1 MRRAASIAG
10 LSLAAAAWAAPT
22 TAAPDNNS
30 WWGWPPVSE
39 RAVLR
44 PPTWQP
50 PGAARTRPRPSLPGE
65 PRAARNPAKTDA
77 TPVIPSGPLHIVVSI
92 AKQRATLFA
101 AAQPV
106 AHSAVSTGT
115 PDHPTPVGVFS
126 VIQKHKDHYSNL
138 YGAAMPYMQRITW
151 SGSALHEGPLPGRPA
166 SHGCIRLT
174 RDFAQ
179 LLWKVTKIGVRV
191 IVTRDEVAPLELDMV
206 NPFAPKT
213 GMVAAAGSTTPV
225 KTADASG
232 IVAIT
237 TSAPKTAAKTVEL
250 KPPAAPVVAQPAENE
265 AAPEQAT
272 KSELIAD
279 GTATSE
285 AAP

>member
-1 MRRAASIAG
+1 MRRAALIAG

-22 TAAPDNNS
+22 TAAPYDNPR
-30 WWGWPPVSE
+30 WGWPRAYE
-39 RAVLR
+39 RVVAR
-44 PPTWQP
+44 PPAWQP
-50 PGAARTRPRPSLPGE
+50 PAVARTKPRASLPGD
-65 PRAARNPAKTDA
+65 PKAHPKSARNSANADV

-92 AKQRATLFA
+92 ARQRATLFA
-101 AAQPV
+101 DGQPV

-174 RDFAQ
+174 REFAQ
-179 LLWKVTKIGVRV
+179 LLWKATKIGARV
-191 IVTRDEVAPLELDMV
+191 IVTRDEVAPVEIDLV
-206 NPFAPKT
+206 NPFAPKPA
-213 GMVAAAGSTTPV
+213 MVASPVPTTPV

-232 IVAIT
+232 T
-237 TSAPKTAAKTVEL
+237 
-250 KPPAAPVVAQPAENE
+250 
-265 AAPEQAT
+265 
-272 KSELIAD
+272 
-279 GTATSE
+279 
-285 AAP
+285 